1 MADEVINYNFSIKA
15 FEKLKSLGFDVEHKL
30 QKNLGHGIDEDGLNY
45 GLKFIKKYLVFKL
58 VIK

>member
-45 GLKFIKKYLVFKL
+45 GLKFIKKIFS
-58 VIK
+58 I